1 PVILVPSPNVSE
13 DHQTHNAMAL
23 VNRKAAVMIKDT
35 EAKVN
40 LIGAAF
46 DLLENETLQK
56 ELSTNIKQMAIP
68 NAADRIV
75 EEIMKVVKK

>member
-1 PVILVPSPNVSE
+1 VTE

-23 VNRKAAVMIKDT
+23 VKKKAAIMIKDE
-35 EAKVN
+35 EAKLN

-46 DLLENETLQK
+46 DLLQNNALQK
-56 ELSTNIKQMAIP
+56 ELSANIRQMAIP

-75 EEIMKVVKK
+75 DEILKVAKA